1 MLMNEYVVE
10 KLRELDEERLTQAVL
25 VERAKASR
33 SAGARTS
40 KPVIGPVMRV
50 AGRTLR
56 RAGEGLEG
64 WASPRQPESDTRW
77 AERRTG

>member
-10 KLRELDEERLTQAVL
+10 KLRELDEERLRQAVL
-25 VERAKASR
+25 IRRARALRSR
-33 SAGARTS
+33 NSTRS

-56 RAGEGLEG
+56 RTGEGLEG
-64 WASPRQPESDTRW
+64 WASRGQPESDTRW

>member
-25 VERAKASR
+25 VERARASR
-33 SAGARTS
+33 STGARTS

-64 WASPRQPESDTRW
+64 WASRREPESDTRW